1 MAEEKSKYQ
10 LLEEKLSKKR
20 ENGWKLYGADKKPV
34 INKISAEY
42 LGYISRA
49 KTERL
54 NVKVAVEWAEKEGFK
69 PAESFEALKPGDKVY
84 FNYRGKNLLLAIIGT
99 KGVDLGFNIVAS
111 HVDAPRLDLKPSP
124 LVEDTEF
131 AMLKTHYYGGIKKY
145 QWVNIPLALAGVVV
159 LKDGKIIEIH
169 IGDKDDDP
177 IFMIPDLLPH
187 LAKSQAEKK
196 IADAITGEQLMILVG
211 SEPVNDDKIKEKVK
225 LHVLEILYEQYGIT
239 EDDFLSAE
247 LEVVPAG
254 KARELGLDR
263 SMISG
268 YGHDDRICGF
278 ANLYGLFALDNPE
291 RTAVAYL
298 ADKEEIGSVG
308 ATGMDS
314 IYFYHALSKIAT
326 LINPGI
332 SEVKIRELLHISN
345 ALSTDV
351 EAAINPLFKEVHEAN
366 NAAKFGYGAA
376 FSKYTGARGKGGSND
391 ADAEYVAKL
400 RKLLEDANVPYQIA
414 ELGKV
419 DEGGGGTVAYLLARY
434 GIHTIDMGVALLS
447 MHSPWEIASKVDLY
461 AVCEAC
467 KHFLQKM

>member
-1 MAEEKSKYQ
+1 MQIDNKKMAALCDVFVMDAFATAHRVQASTV
-10 LLEEKLSKKR
+10 
-20 ENGWKLYGADKKPV
+20 G
-34 INKISAEY
+34 
-42 LGYISRA
+42 
-49 KTERL
+49 
-54 NVKVAVEWAEKEGFK
+54 VAQFAPHACAG
-69 PAESFEALKPGDKVY
+69 P
-84 FNYRGKNLLLAIIGT
+84 LLL
-99 KGVDLGFNIVAS
+99 K
-111 HVDAPRLDLKPSP
+111 
-124 LVEDTEF
+124 
-131 AMLKTHYYGGIKKY
+131 
-145 QWVNIPLALAGVVV
+145 
-159 LKDGKIIEIH
+159 
-169 IGDKDDDP
+169 
-177 IFMIPDLLPH
+177 
-187 LAKSQAEKK
+187 
-196 IADAITGEQLMILVG
+196 
-211 SEPVNDDKIKEKVK
+211 
-225 LHVLEILYEQYGIT
+225 
-239 EDDFLSAE
+239 E
-247 LEVVPAG
+247 LEV
-254 KARELGLDR
+254 L
-263 SMISG
+263 SS
-268 YGHDDRICGF
+268 
-278 ANLYGLFALDNPE
+278 ALDKPE

-332 SEVKIRELLHISN
+332 SEVNIRELLHISN

-400 RKLLEDANVPYQIA
+400 RKLLDDEKIPYQIA